1 MTLIQSRYSAPL
13 PPKCAEGWA
22 LERLTTPSRLYGAN
36 GMCTGADGRIW
47 VAQVSGSQI
56 SAIDPDSG
64 HIETISPMGGDIV
77 APDDLVFDEQGNL
90 YITEITEGRVSVRT
104 PQGKTSV
111 LRGDMPVANPI
122 TYHQGRLFAGEC
134 RIGGRIMELDLN
146 GGEPRI
152 ILADVPMCNAF
163 QIGADGALY
172 APIMGANEI
181 WRINVE
187 TGEKTVV
194 AADLGVPDSVKFD
207 RQGRIVSTQVASG
220 DVVRIDVQSGHRET
234 LANLGPGLDN
244 VTMVNDRIFIS
255 SINGSITEILPS
267 GGTRS
272 LIGKGLQWPLG
283 IAHGPDGSLFIC
295 DGIYG
300 YSLATEQENSAPQMA
315 GMIFWPGCPG
325 YMRGVAAGSQA
336 GEWVITTGLGT
347 VARYRPQAG
356 ENDLIAS
363 GFDRLMDVAVSADGD
378 IITSEYG
385 TGRLLQ
391 ITGGETSI
399 LADDLARPM
408 GVAISSNGEIYVAE
422 SGVGRI
428 SCFTN
433 GRSETV
439 CENLIEPQGLA
450 IHGGELFILDV
461 GAKSLL
467 SLNLASRESRTLVT
481 DLPVGPPKGISPKPL
496 GPVGDMAG
504 PMINFAGLSCSRAG
518 EIFLAGDAEGTILKL
533 SPHQSSNI

>member
-1 MTLIQSRYSAPL
+1 MTLIASRFSAPSN
-13 PPKCAEGWA
+13 PICAEGWSI
-22 LERLTTPSRLYGAN
+22 ERLTQPSRLYGAN
-36 GMCTGADGRIW
+36 GICTGADGRIW

-64 HIETISPMGGDIV
+64 QIETICAMGGDIV
-77 APDDLVFDEQGNL
+77 GPDDLVFDEQGNL

-104 PQGKTSV
+104 PQGKISV

-134 RIGGRIMELDLN
+134 RMGGRIMELDRN
-146 GGEPRI
+146 GGEARV
-152 ILADVPMCNAF
+152 ILADVPMANAF

-181 WRINVE
+181 WRIDVE

-194 AADLGVPDSVKFD
+194 AGDLGVPDSVKFD
-207 RQGRIVSTQVASG
+207 RQGRILSTQVASG
-220 DVVRIDVQSGHRET
+220 DVLRLNIQSGERET

-244 VTMVNDRIFIS
+244 VTLVDDRIFIS
-255 SINGSITEILPS
+255 SINGSITEIMPS

-272 LIGKGLQWPLG
+272 LVGQGLQWPLG
-283 IAHGPDGSLFIC
+283 IASAADDTLFIC

-300 YSLATEQENSAPQMA
+300 YGLATDQKNAAPQMA

-325 YMRGVAAGSQA
+325 YMRGVAASGSA
-336 GEWVITTGLGT
+336 NEWIITTGLGA

-356 ENDLIAS
+356 ESDIIAS
-363 GFDRLMDVAVSADGD
+363 GFDRLMDVAISAGGD
-378 IITSEYG
+378 ILTTEYG

-391 ITGGETSI
+391 IRDDETI
-399 LADDLARPM
+399 VLADDLIAPM
-408 GVAISSNGEIYVAE
+408 GVAMGPDGEIYVAE
-422 SGVGRI
+422 SDAGRI
-428 SCFTN
+428 TCYRN
-433 GRSETV
+433 GRTHV
-439 CENLIEPQGLA
+439 ACDDCIAPQGLA
-450 IHGGELFILDV
+450 LHGHHLFILDV

-467 SLNLASRESRTLVT
+467 ALDVTSGERQTLVT
-481 DLPVGPPKGISPKPL
+481 NIPVGPPNGVQPKPL

-504 PMINFAGLSCSRAG
+504 PMMNFAGLSCDSKGRIYIA
-518 EIFLAGDAEGTILKL
+518 ADAEGSIFRLAPML
-533 SPHQSSNI
+533 

>member
-1 MTLIQSRYSAPL
+1 MTLIQSRYFAPL

-22 LERLTTPSRLYGAN
+22 LERLTQPSRLYGAN
-36 GMCTGADGRIW
+36 GICTGPDGRIW

-64 HIETISPMGGDIV
+64 EIETISAMGGDIV
-77 APDDLVFDEQGNL
+77 APDDLVFDEHGNL
-90 YITEITEGRVSVRT
+90 YITEITEGRVSMRT
-104 PQGKTSV
+104 PQGKTTV

-134 RIGGRIMELDLN
+134 RVGGRIMELDRN
-146 GGEPRI
+146 GGEPRVF
-152 ILADVPMCNAF
+152 LADVPMPNAF

-207 RQGRIVSTQVASG
+207 SQGRIISTQVASG
-220 DVVRIDVQSGHRET
+220 DVLRLDLQSGNREI

-244 VTMVNDRIFIS
+244 CTLVGERIFIS
-255 SINGSITEILPS
+255 SINGSVTEILAS

-283 IAHGPDGSLFIC
+283 IAFGADGSLFIC

-300 YSLATEQENSAPQMA
+300 YSLAADQADASPQMA

-325 YMRGVAAGSQA
+325 YMRGVAAGSVA
-336 GEWVITTGLGT
+336 GEWIVTTGLGA
-347 VARYRPQAG
+347 VARYRPQAA
-356 ENDLIAS
+356 ESDILAS
-363 GFDRLMDVAVSADGD
+363 GLDRLMDVVVYADGD
-378 IITSEYG
+378 IIVTEFG

-391 ITGGETSI
+391 IGDGEPTV
-399 LADDLARPM
+399 LADGLSEPM
-408 GVAISSNGEIYVAE
+408 GLAIGPDGAVYVAE
-422 SGVGRI
+422 SGAGRI
-428 SCFTN
+428 LRYAG
-433 GRSETV
+433 GRTETI
-439 CENLIEPQGLA
+439 CETLGQPQGLTCIGDA
-450 IHGGELFILDV
+450 LFVLDV
-461 GAKSLL
+461 GQKSLVAINL
-467 SLNLASRESRTLVT
+467 SDREAQIVAS
-481 DLPVGPPKGISPKPL
+481 DLPVGPPQGLYPKPL
-496 GPVGDMAG
+496 GPIGDMAG
-504 PMINFAGLSCSRAG
+504 PMINFAGLTHDSAG
-518 EIFLAGDAEGTILKL
+518 RIYIAGDGEGSVLRL
-533 SPHQSSNI
+533 SPNGPTAA